1 MTKLP
6 IIHQFTLWSVIII
19 LIKLKMFTRYSLT
32 KLKEDVFDKSY
43 CCCGNL
49 QQKKIDFKSSLMIW
63 DLFDLFY

>member
-19 LIKLKMFTRYSLT
+19 LIKLKMFTKYSLT

-43 CCCGNL
+43 CCCGNISTEKDRL
-49 QQKKIDFKSSLMIW
+49 
-63 DLFDLFY
+63 